1 VLTTTPGPSA
11 PELASR
17 LRLAITRTARRLRQD
32 AGPGLS
38 PTQAAALST
47 IDRVGPLT
55 PSELA
60 RIEQVQRPT
69 ISRVTARLGQA
80 GLIERMPDELD
91 GRGARLRVSPEGRRT
106 LRELRSRKTAYLAER
121 LERLDPEEQ
130 AILAQASE
138 LLERMLEDEGK

>member
-1 VLTTTPGPSA
+1 MLTIPSPSG

-38 PTQAAALST
+38 PTQASALST
-47 IDRVGPLT
+47 IERVGPLT

-69 ISRVTARLGQA
+69 ISRVSARLGQA

-91 GRGARLRVSPEGRRT
+91 GRGARLRVTPEGRRT
-106 LRELRSRKTAYLAER
+106 LRALRSRKTAYLAER

-138 LLERMLEDEGK
+138 LLERMLEDGGE

>member
-1 VLTTTPGPSA
+1 VLTTPAPSV

-32 AGPGLS
+32 SAAGLS
-38 PTQAAALST
+38 PTQAAVLAT
-47 IDRVGPLT
+47 IERVGPLT

-60 RIEQVQRPT
+60 RIERVQRPT

-91 GRGARLRVSPEGRRT
+91 GRGARLRLTPEGRRT
-106 LRELRSRKTAYLAER
+106 LLGLRSRKTAYLAER

-138 LLERMLEDEGK
+138 LLERMLEDGGE

>member
-1 VLTTTPGPSA
+1 MLTTLSPSV

-38 PTQAAALST
+38 PTQASALST
-47 IDRVGPLT
+47 IERVGPLT

-60 RIEQVQRPT
+60 RIERVQRPT
-69 ISRVTARLGQA
+69 ISRVSARLGQA

-91 GRGARLRVSPEGRRT
+91 GRGARLRLTPEGQRT

-138 LLERMLEDEGK
+138 LLERMLEDGGE